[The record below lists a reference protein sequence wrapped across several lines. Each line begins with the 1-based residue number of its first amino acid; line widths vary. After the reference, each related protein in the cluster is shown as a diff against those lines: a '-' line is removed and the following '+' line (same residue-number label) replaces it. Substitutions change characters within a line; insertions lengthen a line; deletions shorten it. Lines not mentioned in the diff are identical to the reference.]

1 VNYFFGNYTVFAM
14 PYVRVESMILQLDL
28 AFVYKILSCNLI
40 YINIDLTFTYGIVK
54 IVYFPQKI
62 INDLM
67 MA

>member
-1 VNYFFGNYTVFAM
+1 
-14 PYVRVESMILQLDL
+14 MILQLDL